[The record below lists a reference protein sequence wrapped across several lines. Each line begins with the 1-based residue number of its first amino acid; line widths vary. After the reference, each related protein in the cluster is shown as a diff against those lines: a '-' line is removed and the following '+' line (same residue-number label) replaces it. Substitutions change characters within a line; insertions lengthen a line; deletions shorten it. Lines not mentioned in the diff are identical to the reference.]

1 MKHAILLSLVAA
13 SGLLF
18 ANDMNTQKMD
28 SHQKISGRERIALET
43 SSPRVHVAKKNHESK
58 SGRMDRV
65 VSDKTTVNA
74 FVPVGK

>member
-1 MKHAILLSLVAA
+1 MRTALFLSFVTA

-18 ANDMNTQKMD
+18 ANDMNSKMD
-28 SHQKISGRERIALET
+28 TQKISGRERIALET
-43 SSPRVHVAKKNHESK
+43 SSPRVHVARKNHENK
-58 SGRMDRV
+58 GRTDRV

>member
-1 MKHAILLSLVAA
+1 MKFGLLLSFVA

-18 ANDMNTQKMD
+18 GHTAVKSEDT
-28 SHQKISGRERIALET
+28 STKISGRERIALET
-43 SSPRVHVAKKNHESK
+43 SSPRVHVSRRDMKK
-58 SGRMDRV
+58 GRMDRV